1 MRKTR
6 TPLKIASLLLALV
19 LVAAVIPAA
28 PAGAIGMGNVSV
40 NFSDVPE
47 DSWYH
52 DYVYLCAS
60 WGIIDGKE
68 AGQFCPTDSLKRG
81 EFMKLLTLIGGL
93 APDTWDNS
101 NH

>member
-68 AGQFCPTDSLKRG
+68 AGQFCPTD
-81 EFMKLLTLIGGL
+81 
-93 APDTWDNS
+93 
-101 NH
+101 

>member
-68 AGQFCPTDSLKRG
+68 GSFRG
-81 EFMKLLTLIGGL
+81 DFDYYKERFGC
-93 APDTWDNS
+93 N
-101 NH
+101 

>member
-52 DYVYLCAS
+52 DYVYLCATARRPAS
-60 WGIIDGKE
+60 
-68 AGQFCPTDSLKRG
+68 S
-81 EFMKLLTLIGGL
+81 
-93 APDTWDNS
+93 APRTRS
-101 NH
+101 SAASS